1 MNVMLQSLKASAEE
15 MRRPRTLTTVSLL
28 IALNVLLGAL
38 TIVPIPSL
46 KIGLGFTATAAMGY
60 LLGPVPAF
68 VGAGLCDIIKYLL
81 RPDGPY
87 AFGLTLCSATGGLL
101 YGLMLYG
108 RKPNFW
114 RILLTKGLV
123 SLVVNVVGNTLCLSV
138 LYGKSI
144 AALLPVRV
152 VKNAVALP
160 LEAALLTAV
169 LFGVD
174 RAWRRVRR

>member
-1 MNVMLQSLKASAEE
+1 MNTLIRSLRDSAKEIYH
-15 MRRPRTLTTVSLL
+15 PRTLTTVSLL
-28 IALNVLLGAL
+28 IALNILLGAL

-46 KIGLGFTATAAMGY
+46 KIGLGFTATATMGY

-68 VGAGLCDIIKYLL
+68 IGAGLCDIIKYLL
-81 RPDGPY
+81 RPEGPY

-101 YGLMLYG
+101 YGLTLYR

-114 RILLTKGLV
+114 RILLAKGLV
-123 SLVVNVVGNTLCLSV
+123 SLIVNVIGNTLCLSI

-144 AALLPVRV
+144 AALLPVRL

-169 LFGVD
+169 FFGVE
-174 RAWRRVRR
+174 RARRRIRR